1 MTIESA
7 ILSIH
12 EAGFRVLNLFELRD
26 GTWQAN
32 VYDAAKAWEFGT
44 AGDPEGALIEAL
56 RKTVGGKNSSFIKG
70 KTAPDTFIKGKTAPD
85 TILDNL
91 F

>member
-7 ILSIH
+7 IFSIH
-12 EAGFRVLNLFELRD
+12 DAGFRVLNLFELRD

-32 VYDAAKAWEFGT
+32 VCDDEKAWEFGI
-44 AGDPEGALIEAL
+44 ADNPELALITAL
-56 RKTVGGKNSSFIKG
+56 DNVAQTPGSPFIKG
-70 KTAPDTFIKGKTAPD
+70 RTAPD
-85 TILDNL
+85 TILDDL

>member
-12 EAGFRVLNLFELRD
+12 QAGFLVLNLFELKD

-32 VYDAAKAWEFGT
+32 VCDDEKVWEFGL
-44 AGDPEGALIEAL
+44 ADNPELALITAL
-56 RKTVGGKNSSFIKG
+56 DNVGQTPGSAFIKG
-70 KTAPDTFIKGKTAPD
+70 RTAPATT
-85 TILDNL
+85 LDDL